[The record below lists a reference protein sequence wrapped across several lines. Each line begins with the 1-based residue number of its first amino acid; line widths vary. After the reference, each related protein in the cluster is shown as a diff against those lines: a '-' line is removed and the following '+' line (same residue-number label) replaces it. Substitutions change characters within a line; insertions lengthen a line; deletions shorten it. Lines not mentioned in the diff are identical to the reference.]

1 MKAKDLLSDKSR
13 WTQGALARDRVG
25 RECTPESPDAESFC
39 IVGALCRVYLD
50 DAAINEAIDS
60 VNLVITPMSGYGDE
74 IEEWNDD
81 PDRTFAEVRL
91 VLEIADV

>member
-13 WTQGALARDRVG
+13 WTQGALARDRAG

-39 IVGALCRVYLD
+39 VVGALCRVYANDVEL
-50 DAAINEAIDS
+50 NEAIDS
-60 VNLVITPMSGYGDE
+60 VNLIISSMIGYADE

-81 PDRTFAEVRL
+81 PARTFDDVRQ
-91 VLEIADV
+91 VLEKANV